1 MSCSLPSGSATVGP
15 DAIAPREQSVMRF
28 SSARGP
34 GGGLYCGDAE
44 WNQRCEALCTLH
56 FDTTNAPPPPTGVVP
71 VMVNAALKARVAWR
85 SGQGD
90 GEFFIDVVRGHMA
103 TIGAVDVVTVAGFFE
118 PIDPALP
125 MVITPQRLS
134 VSAHWGT
141 SKSGF
146 PAHYSPPGVLA
157 AEPGGGTFI
166 AVPPQAA
173 RVSALA
179 ATAAGL
185 VGLVAE
191 FSTDGV
197 TTTHVAPLGP
207 ASDDAAPVVQG
218 ARFVRFAGPAGLV
231 FPVFQ
236 LWT

>member
-1 MSCSLPSGSATVGP
+1 MSCSLPSGSSIIGP
-15 DAIAPREQSVMRF
+15 DEVAPREKSVMRF
-28 SSARGP
+28 SSVRDGR
-34 GGGLYCGDAE
+34 GGLYCGDAT
-44 WNQRCEALCTLH
+44 WNQRCEGLCTLH
-56 FDTTNAPPPPTGVVP
+56 LDAGDAPPPPSGVLP
-71 VMVNAALKARVAWR
+71 VMVNAALKARVTWR

-90 GEFFIDVVRGHMA
+90 GSLFIDVVRGHML
-103 TIGAVDVVTVAGFFE
+103 TLGAVDVVTVAGFFE
-118 PIDPALP
+118 PVNPALP

-134 VSAHWGT
+134 VSAHWNT

-146 PAHYSPPGVLA
+146 PAQYSPPGVLA
-157 AEPGGGTFI
+157 APAGGLFI

-197 TTTHVAPLGP
+197 TVTHTAPLGP
-207 ASDDAAPVVQG
+207 ASDDAVPVVQG
-218 ARFVRFAGPAGLV
+218 ARFVRFSGPAGLV